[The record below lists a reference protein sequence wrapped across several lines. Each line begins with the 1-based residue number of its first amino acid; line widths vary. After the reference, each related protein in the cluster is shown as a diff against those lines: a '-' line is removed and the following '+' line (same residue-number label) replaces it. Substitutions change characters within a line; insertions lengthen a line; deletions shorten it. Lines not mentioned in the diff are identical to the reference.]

1 MNEKNYRFYI
11 CSLSADTIIYKALVK
26 PNQLWNY
33 YLDLNN
39 EGYQVYMALVHS
51 RFSTN
56 TFPSWERAHPY
67 RFVAHNGEINTL
79 QGNINYM
86 NAREGIMKSDE
97 FGKNL
102 KQLYPIIEYN
112 QSDSGCLDN
121 VIEFLVH
128 CGNRSLPEYVLMKI
142 SSKNKIIRYYTFLRA
157 MITLVPEAWQYDENM
172 SELKK
177 AYYQWSS
184 MVMEPWDG
192 PSLLTFTDGR
202 YIGECVI

>member
-1 MNEKNYRFYI
+1 MNEKNHRFYI
-11 CSLSADTIIYKALVK
+11 CSLSADTIVYKALVK
-26 PNQLWNY
+26 PNQLWEY
-33 YLDLNN
+33 YLDFNN
-39 EGYQVYMALVHS
+39 EGYQVYLALVHS

-128 CGNRSLPEYVLMKI
+128 CGNRSLPEYVLM
-142 SSKNKIIRYYTFLRA
+142 NNLFIINYY
-157 MITLVPEAWQYDENM
+157 
-172 SELKK
+172 K
-177 AYYQWSS
+177 A
-184 MVMEPWDG
+184 
-192 PSLLTFTDGR
+192 FFF
-202 YIGECVI
+202 